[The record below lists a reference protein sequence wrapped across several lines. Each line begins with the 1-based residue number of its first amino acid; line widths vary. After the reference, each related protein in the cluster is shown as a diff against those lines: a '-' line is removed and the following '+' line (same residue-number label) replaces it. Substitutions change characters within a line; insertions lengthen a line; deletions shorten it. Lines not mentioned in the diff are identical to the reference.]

1 MKNLVQWLKRL
12 YIVIFPFFVA
22 YLWRLLLFKLFA
34 GNIDL
39 DPLFDVLL
47 YMDKENR
54 VDLDLE
60 LRLGPPPVPP
70 RADEGDIVPKIDF
83 DSLPFQWIWDHEHS
97 IGNLIRELRNEEH
110 LRQPA
115 PEQVEQI
122 VSMLQKRNGGVE
134 KLPRILQEMQ
144 ENRLQSL
151 YYNESKNIDSQL
163 ISKPKPR

>member
-1 MKNLVQWLKRL
+1 MRKMEQWLKRL
-12 YIVIFPFFVA
+12 SIVLFPFFVS

-34 GNIDL
+34 GNIFL
-39 DPLFDVLL
+39 DPLFDAQL
-47 YMDKENR
+47 YMNNENR
-54 VDLDLE
+54 VDFDLE
-60 LRLGPPPVPP
+60 LRLAPPVPP
-70 RADEGDIVPKIDF
+70 RADEGYIVPKISF

-122 VSMLQKRNGGVE
+122 VSMLQKKNGGME
-134 KLPRILQEMQ
+134 KLPQILQEMQ
-144 ENRLQSL
+144 ENRLKSL
-151 YYNESKNIDSQL
+151 YYNESQNLYSQL